1 MDKPIEKRPFPI
13 KPLAAFGGLGATFL
27 LIAYLFIFTDFDAQ
41 RVDKDDLRFGKVQFD
56 EFQVEVSGTGK
67 IMPRNIEWVV
77 PRTSGDVI
85 QLAVID
91 GDQVKK
97 GQLLLELNSDQLRS
111 SLAQVE
117 SRFAQAK
124 ANLAAKAFDL
134 NAQRTRYESDLI
146 KTQFEHEEAVAL
158 FEAHERLMAMP
169 NPPISR
175 IDYTK
180 TEIAAKRMKSLVD
193 VSKKILD
200 NFEQLETSQL
210 AEAQARLDEITEER
224 AQIKQ
229 RFEGLKIVASR
240 DGVIQD
246 LDLKVGQRVNEG
258 SSIAKISDPQDIYA
272 ELKVPAYQALKLSQ
286 DQKAVIELHRKH
298 YKGKVVRIDP
308 NVKGTTIDVD
318 IELIQPIPDAR
329 VDMYISGV
337 IHVQSVGKT
346 FYVERPANSVENG
359 RASVYKLSKNGD
371 AAELVQVSMGAFS
384 TSHVQIREGLQT
396 GDEIV
401 LSDLNEYDGAERLS
415 LY

>member
-1 MDKPIEKRPFPI
+1 MDKPIEKRPLPLKPI
-13 KPLAAFGGLGATFL
+13 AAFGGLGAVFII
-27 LIAYLFIFTDFDAQ
+27 IAYLFIFTDFDAQ
-41 RVDKDDLRFGKVQFD
+41 RVDKDDLRFGKVKFD
-56 EFQVEVSGTGK
+56 EFEIEVSGTGK
-67 IMPRNIEWVV
+67 IMPHNIEWVV

-97 GQLLLELNSDQLRS
+97 GQLLLELNSDELRS

-117 SRFAQAK
+117 SRYAQAK
-124 ANLAAKAFDL
+124 ANLATKAFDL

-146 KTQFEHEEAVAL
+146 KTKFEYEEAVAL
-158 FEAHERLMAMP
+158 FEAHKRLMAMP

-180 TEIAAKRMKSLVD
+180 TEIAAKRMKSLVN
-193 VSKKILD
+193 VSEKILA

-258 SSIAKISDPQDIYA
+258 NSIAKISDPQDIYA
-272 ELKVPAYQALKLSQ
+272 ELKIPAYQALKLSQ
-286 DQKAVIELHRKH
+286 GQKAVIELHRKH
-298 YKGKVVRIDP
+298 YEGKVVRIDP

-318 IELIQPIPDAR
+318 IELTQTIPDAR

-337 IHVQSVGKT
+337 IHVQNVGKT
-346 FYVERPANSVENG
+346 FFVERPANSVENG
-359 RASVYKLSKNGD
+359 QASVYKLSADGD
-371 AAELVQVSMGAFS
+371 TAELIQVSMGAFS
-384 TSHVQIREGLQT
+384 TSHVQIREGLQP

-401 LSDLNEYDGAERLS
+401 LSDLNEFDGAERLS